1 MKIFKLAGTVPALAL
16 MGLLAMPTGADAA
29 PVTPNFQTFGDLNV
43 PAQADVTF
51 GGDGIPTDPSA
62 FTNLQGNN
70 GDTLTLGI
78 TAHQRFANPPLGN
91 DGAGTFTAQAGANDG
106 TPGNPGTQSTW
117 NFAWFAE
124 LVPGAGST
132 STLSDYEVTLFY
144 DLDPGVSTDKSN
156 LGKWDLG
163 TTLANSEELFG
174 FQLPETLFQTSQ
186 NATFGFLA
194 TDDATVGVTAPS
206 FTAFDPFAVGEYS
219 FALGSTLGE
228 VAINVNV
235 NPIPLPA
242 AGWLLLTA
250 FGGLGLAA
258 RRRRKA
264 A

>member
-1 MKIFKLAGTVPALAL
+1 MKIFKPAGTVPALAL
-16 MGLLAMPTGADAA
+16 MGLLAMPSGANAA
-29 PVTPNFQTFGDLNV
+29 PVTPTFQAFGDLNV
-43 PAQADVTF
+43 PANADVTF
-51 GGDGIPTDPSA
+51 GGEGIPTDPAAIAS
-62 FTNLQGNN
+62 LQGNN

-78 TAHQRFANPPLGN
+78 TAHQRFSENPPLTN
-91 DGAGTFTAQAGANDG
+91 DGNGTFFASAGLN
-106 TPGNPGTQSTW
+106 TPPSDPTGTQGTTW

-124 LVPGAGST
+124 LIPGENSI
-132 STLSDYEVTLFY
+132 STLADYEVTLFY
-144 DLDPGVSTDKSN
+144 DLDSGVGTDR
-156 LGKWDLG
+156 GDLG
-163 TTLANSEELFG
+163 TWDLATTLNT
-174 FQLPETLFQTSQ
+174 FQLPGTLFESSQ
-186 NATFGFLA
+186 NAAFDFLTENSA
-194 TDDATVGVTAPS
+194 DGAISAPT
-206 FTAFDPFAVGEYS
+206 FTAFDPFAAGEYS